1 LIFKDFD
8 IVDRRRGY
16 WDLGSSFGKFINGF
30 HFEEFVLVGIAFEIK
45 VI

>member
-8 IVDRRRGY
+8 IVDRHRDC
-16 WDLGSSFGKFINGF
+16 WDSGSFFGKSINDF
-30 HFEEFVLVGIAFEIK
+30 HFEEFELIDIAFEIK